1 MKSLKRLMKSET
13 QVRAI
18 CKRETEKYLSE
29 EYTKIYNDG
38 AYASIATTFY
48 LLSHDFGF
56 GGRRLKKLKKLI
68 EEENLLMNVGVLGKK
83 YDALDVMEHL
93 KTRYGIDLKASCFEE
108 VKKLD
113 SK

>member
-48 LLSHDFGF
+48 LLSRDFGF

-68 EEENLLMNVGVLGKK
+68 EEENLLMSAGVLGKK
-83 YDALDVMEHL
+83 YDALDIMEHL